1 MGREGGVGIQ
11 SMEMGYRQEDRRKNI
26 LGRDCNIG
34 QNTFKN
40 NQLSYKICF
49 ISLCQ
54 KQEEMGTREEK

>member
-40 NQLSYKICF
+40 NQNTKYALSHCVRSRK
-49 ISLCQ
+49 
-54 KQEEMGTREEK
+54 KWEEK